1 MVMQEG
7 MDPNQV
13 MMEGAPTD
21 HQIQEDI
28 DEEDEMD
35 DADEDGEAENEDD
48 EEDVND

>member
-1 MVMQEG
+1 

-13 MMEGAPTD
+13 MMEGAPND
-21 HQIQEDI
+21 QIQEDI

-35 DADEDGEAENEDD
+35 GDEDGEAENDD